1 MCRFRIPRTLWSLAR
16 SSSDEEPPAGERGA
30 PSRYPDPVA
39 TRIAFRTY
47 IPYFYPRQKGSRQ
60 YPGIVYQKRITRMK
74 QIGIKKLYYSISEVS
89 KITDL
94 EQYVLR
100 YWESEFEQLNPSKNR
115 AGNRIY
121 TNRDIKLI
129 LYIKKLL
136 REERYTI
143 EGAKQVLTGYVSENE
158 SGEQLELIS
167 EAPIAGTASA
177 PPVKASENRLRGDMI
192 EIKKFLEE
200 LLVRLT

>member
-1 MCRFRIPRTLWSLAR
+1 
-16 SSSDEEPPAGERGA
+16 
-30 PSRYPDPVA
+30 
-39 TRIAFRTY
+39 
-47 IPYFYPRQKGSRQ
+47 
-60 YPGIVYQKRITRMK
+60 MK
-74 QIGIKKLYYSISEVS
+74 QLGIKKLYYSISEVS

-100 YWESEFEQLNPSKNR
+100 YWETEFEQLKPSKNR

-143 EGAKQVLTGYVSENE
+143 EGAKRVLLSYLPDQET
-158 SGEQLELIS
+158 GEQLELLG
-167 EAPIAGTASA
+167 EPAAAVDPYQPA
-177 PPVKASENRLRGDMI
+177 PPKHPTDQRLRNDMI
-192 EIKKFLEE
+192 EMKKFLED
-200 LLVRLT
+200 LLMKLT

>member
-1 MCRFRIPRTLWSLAR
+1 
-16 SSSDEEPPAGERGA
+16 
-30 PSRYPDPVA
+30 
-39 TRIAFRTY
+39 
-47 IPYFYPRQKGSRQ
+47 
-60 YPGIVYQKRITRMK
+60 MK

-100 YWESEFEQLNPSKNR
+100 YWESEFEQLSPSKNR

-143 EGAKQVLTGYVSENE
+143 EGAKQVLVTYFPEGDT
-158 SGEQLELIS
+158 GEQLELLS
-167 EAPIAGTASA
+167 DQSQPAVVEAGMPTPPPPPRASTDT
-177 PPVKASENRLRGDMI
+177 RLRNDMV
-192 EIKKFLEE
+192 EMKKFLEE
-200 LLVRLT
+200 LMMKLS